1 MKIQV
6 FIPLYNIT
14 IPDKYINRDIAGFKF
29 ITNKIIEAEYEQDII
44 KFSPYSGFIGN
55 MKADILEP
63 RAGMLYERALSKF
76 ILFKEYDA
84 KYKCDATG
92 LSKEFEQDCRNIQVE
107 IETFLLA
114 MRFADKGRLQVNK
127 GYMFAKLYQNE
138 FNFHSS
144 TPIENISSW
153 YRTVGTHLYEYDY
166 AISEDNLKSILH
178 IFDNLCSISIPTN
191 ETMAVPILNW
201 MHYYKSANLFD
212 RVFKLST
219 IFECTILADV
229 KSELAYRLGIRC
241 CKFLGKDVYKTL
253 KIFYDLRSSIVH
265 NGKVDNDTH
274 KKINRL
280 IKKDCEITESI
291 FIFLKEYIE
300 PIVREIL
307 CKSVEMFATQKVKN
321 YVELSEKIEKQILN
335 DISQKALCL

>member
-6 FIPLYNIT
+6 FVPLYNIS
-14 IPDKYINRDIAGFKF
+14 IPDEYINRDIVGFKF
-29 ITNKIIEAEYEQDII
+29 ITNKIFESDYESAII
-44 KFSPYSGFIGN
+44 KISLYDGFIRN
-55 MKADILEP
+55 IKADILEP
-63 RAGMLYERALSKF
+63 RAGMLYERALSKY

-92 LSKEFEQDCRNIQVE
+92 LSKEFEQDRRNIQVE
-107 IETFLLA
+107 IEAFLLA

-127 GYMFAKLYQNE
+127 GYMFSNFYQNE

-144 TPIENISSW
+144 TPVENISAW
-153 YRTVGTHLYEYDY
+153 YRTIGEPLFEYDY
-166 AISEDNLKSILH
+166 TISNTNIKNIVH
-178 IFDNLCSISIPTN
+178 IFENLSSINMPIN
-191 ETMAVPILNW
+191 EIMAVPILNW
-201 MHYYKSANLFD
+201 IHYYKSTNLFD

-241 CKFLGKDVYKTL
+241 SKFFGKDVYKAI

-274 KKINRL
+274 KKINKL
-280 IKKDCEITESI
+280 IHKDCEITESI
-291 FIFLKEYIE
+291 FIFLKEHIE
-300 PIVREIL
+300 PMVREIL
-307 CKSVEMFATQKVKN
+307 CKSVEIFANQKVKN
-321 YVELSEKIEKQILN
+321 YVELSERIEKQILN
-335 DISQKALCL
+335 DISQKALFL

>member
-6 FIPLYNIT
+6 FVPLYNIT
-14 IPDKYINRDIAGFKF
+14 IPDEYINRDIVGFKF
-29 ITNKIIEAEYEQDII
+29 ITNKIFESDYESAII
-44 KFSPYSGFIGN
+44 KISPYGGFIGN
-55 MKADILEP
+55 IKADILEP
-63 RAGMLYERALSKF
+63 RAGMLYERALSKY

-84 KYKCDATG
+84 KYKCDVTG
-92 LSKEFEQDCRNIQVE
+92 LSKEFEQDRRNIQVE

-127 GYMFAKLYQNE
+127 GYMFSNLYQNE
-138 FNFHSS
+138 FNFYSS
-144 TPIENISSW
+144 TPVENISDW
-153 YRTVGTHLYEYDY
+153 YRSIGEPLFEYNY
-166 AISEDNLKSILH
+166 TISDTNIKNIVH
-178 IFDNLCSISIPTN
+178 IFENLSSINMLIN

-241 CKFLGKDVYKTL
+241 CKFLGKDVYKVI

-274 KKINRL
+274 KKINKL
-280 IKKDCEITESI
+280 IHKDCEITESI
-291 FIFLKEYIE
+291 FIFLKEHIE
-300 PIVREIL
+300 PMLREIL
-307 CKSVEMFATQKVKN
+307 CKSVEIFANQKVKN

-335 DISQKALCL
+335 DISQNALFL